1 MQHFLFRVTF
11 CFLWWTTQSLIMKWD
26 KQTFIYSALIRYFHF
41 SEYHGLQ
48 RLVLP
53 FCNIQLK
60 MFLYHSSIRCCKI
73 YESLHIANYTG
84 LFRVTAH
91 YISLYMYGMW
101 QKTEIK
107 MRLWT
112 PEVSYHTFETKRWT
126 CTILLLTTS
135 LQMIYDC

>member
-1 MQHFLFRVTF
+1 MICPFFSNLFLQI
-11 CFLWWTTQSLIMKWD
+11 CLI
-26 KQTFIYSALIRYFHF
+26 IRYFHF

-60 MFLYHSSIRCCKI
+60 MLLYHSSISCCKI

-91 YISLYMYGMW
+91 YISLYMYGM
-101 QKTEIK
+101 
-107 MRLWT
+107 
-112 PEVSYHTFETKRWT
+112 
-126 CTILLLTTS
+126 
-135 LQMIYDC
+135 